1 MEIIN
6 LQYFKQDQGMLDLM
20 SFKNEILT
28 TAIVLVVIVGLN
40 SLSKRAIRRF
50 GRTSSIDINSR
61 KIIFYLSN
69 LFFYGV
75 GIILI
80 TLIWG
85 VNLQEFS
92 VFISS
97 VLAIVGIGFVA
108 QWSILSNLTA
118 SVILF
123 FSHPLRL
130 GDRIRV
136 LDSDFDWTGKVEDIS
151 GFYLFMR
158 TDDGRRITIPTNL
171 VIQKGIEILQPDEP
185 ETPTDKIETK

>member
-1 MEIIN
+1 MI
-6 LQYFKQDQGMLDLM
+6 DLM
-20 SFKNEILT
+20 SFKTEILVT
-28 TAIVLVVIVGLN
+28 VILLMVIIGIN
-40 SLSKRAIRRF
+40 TLSKRAIRRF
-50 GRTSSIDINSR
+50 GRTSSIDMNSR

-69 LFFYGV
+69 LLFYGMALV
-75 GIILI
+75 GIS
-80 TLIWG
+80 LIWG
-85 VNLQEFS
+85 VDLQEFS
-92 VFISS
+92 LFLSS
-97 VLAIVGIGFVA
+97 ILAFVGIGFVA

-136 LDSDFDWTGKVEDIS
+136 QDKDFDWTGKVEDIS

-171 VIQKGIEILQPDEP
+171 VIQKGIEILQHDYEEE
-185 ETPTDKIETK
+185 ETSEKTFED

>member
-1 MEIIN
+1 MP
-6 LQYFKQDQGMLDLM
+6 YKT
-20 SFKNEILT
+20 EILFT
-28 TAIVLVVIVGLN
+28 IILLSILILLN

-50 GRTSSIDINSR
+50 GRSSSIDMNSR

-69 LFFYGV
+69 LLFYLLAFI
-75 GIILI
+75 GIS
-80 TLIWG
+80 LIWG
-85 VNLQEFS
+85 VNMKDFS

-97 VLAIVGIGFVA
+97 VLAILGVGFVA

-123 FSHPLRL
+123 FNHPLRL

-136 LDSDFDWTGKVEDIS
+136 MDKDFDWTGKVEDIS

-158 TDDGRRITIPTNL
+158 TDDGKQITIPTNL
-171 VIQKGIEILQPDEP
+171 VIQKGIEILHEDVA
-185 ETPTDKIETK
+185 ETKQPVPEE

>member
-1 MEIIN
+1 MI
-6 LQYFKQDQGMLDLM
+6 DPM
-20 SFKNEILT
+20 SFKTEILLT
-28 TAIVLVVIVGLN
+28 VILLVIILSLN

-50 GRTSSIDINSR
+50 GRTSAIDMNSR

-69 LFFYGV
+69 LLFYLLAFV
-75 GIILI
+75 GIS
-80 TLIWG
+80 LIWG
-85 VNLQEFS
+85 VNLKDFS
-92 VFISS
+92 VFLSS

-136 LDSDFDWTGKVEDIS
+136 MDKDFDWTGKVEDIS

-171 VIQKGIEILQPDEP
+171 VIQKGIEILNQDPPSKNDQEF
-185 ETPTDKIETK
+185 EDR